1 MNAPAGTRLAVGI
14 GCRRGTSADAIE
26 HAVRAAL
33 GARAFGD
40 IAIVASIDVKR
51 HEAGLLAFCERHRL
65 PLRFFSA
72 DQIERAPRTATS
84 HHAAKHVQVSGV
96 CEPCALLAG
105 SAEALIAPKTI
116 DGDVTVA
123 IAAARGPFSNG
134 TR

>member
-1 MNAPAGTRLAVGI
+1 MNAPAVARLAVGI
-14 GCRRGTSADAIE
+14 GCRRGTSAEAIE
-26 HAVRAAL
+26 HAVLRAL
-33 GARAFGD
+33 GTHALGD
-40 IAIVASIDVKR
+40 IAVIASIDAKQ

-72 DQIERAPRTATS
+72 DQIARAPRTATS
-84 HHAAKHVQVSGV
+84 SHAAKHLHVSGV

-123 IAAARGPFSNG
+123 IAAARGPFSNE
-134 TR
+134 T